1 LKQLWPQQPEHS
13 SSSLTP
19 VDMTPVDM
27 TPLDME
33 PLDMDRAREK
43 IGGQMRKVIAFTLL
57 VLSAS
62 LLPIINPI
70 GSQAEEAL
78 NNGACKLQAA
88 TCLPV
93 KFSKQLNSKALANP
107 GLLIVDINSGEEVY
121 NNLAE
126 TPRIPASVMKVLT
139 GFTALT
145 FLGGSKQFNTS
156 IYSIESS
163 TSMVII
169 GESDPWMTM
178 YRSVSA
184 KYGPAYAPDLIQK
197 ANRDNLD
204 KLEIFYSGLY
214 PSDVAGLRAHF
225 IAKGVKLK
233 FVETSRNSAELLAKE
248 ELYSISSAT
257 VDQMVKFLIRYSDN
271 RLSDRLA
278 QLAAVAH
285 GYKKNKKGLQA
296 TYEDALLG
304 LAIGIDGLNIQDGS
318 GLSKSNRVSSRTV
331 VEVLAKT
338 RGQAQFKSLYQGMPT
353 SGKTGTLKPRFK
365 KTAPKAVGL
374 VRAKT
379 GWVNGTVSLAGYVT
393 SGEKELVFA
402 VLADRIPWTY
412 SGRERARAAI
422 DRLVGSLAAP
432 KRQALV
438 EQ

>member
-1 LKQLWPQQPEHS
+1 
-13 SSSLTP
+13 
-19 VDMTPVDM
+19 
-27 TPLDME
+27 
-33 PLDMDRAREK
+33 
-43 IGGQMRKVIAFTLL
+43 MRKVITL
-57 VLSAS
+57 VLLIVTAS
-62 LLPIINPI
+62 LLPIVNPI

-78 NNGACKLQAA
+78 KNATCKLQ
-88 TCLPV
+88 TSICLPA
-93 KFSKQLNSKALANP
+93 KFSKQLKSKALANP
-107 GLLIVDINSGEEVY
+107 GLLIVDADSGEEVY

-126 TPRIPASVMKVLT
+126 RPRIPASVMKILT

-145 FLGGSKQFNTS
+145 FLGGSKQFKTS

-169 GESDPWMTM
+169 GESDPWLTM

-184 KYGPAYAPDLIQK
+184 KYGPAYAPDLINK
-197 ANRDNLD
+197 ANKANGDKLD

-214 PSDVAGLRAHF
+214 SSDVAGLLAHF
-225 IAKGVKLK
+225 KANGIKLK
-233 FVETSRNSAELLAKE
+233 LVKTSRQNAELLAAE

-257 VDQMVKFLIRYSDN
+257 VDQMVKFIIRYSDN

-278 QLAAVAH
+278 QHAAVAH
-285 GYKKNKKGLQA
+285 GYEKNKRGLQA

-304 LAIGIDGLNIQDGS
+304 FAIGIEGLTIKDGS
-318 GLSKSNRVSSRTV
+318 GLSKNNRVSSRTV

-338 RGQAQFKSLYQGMPT
+338 RGQFQFKSLYQGMPT

-365 KTAPKAVGL
+365 TTAPEAVGL

-379 GWVNGTVSLAGYVT
+379 GWVNGTVTLAGYVT
-393 SGEKELVFA
+393 SGEKEYVFA

-422 DRLVGSLAAP
+422 DRMIGSLAAP
-432 KRQALV
+432 KIEVLR